1 MPDRVDL
8 VREELRDLAREIVAQ
23 DGDQPQ
29 PYCVYAF
36 RSDAPGA
43 RLARWLEGEV
53 FGRFFGNT
61 PEMLDAEYSAF
72 NDATVFLCVVDR
84 RRGVPAGMMRLIL
97 PSAQG
102 LKTLHDLSHF
112 AKTPV
117 DAAIAESGIDLDDT
131 WDVTT
136 IAVDDEYRRTSGG
149 LVSIA
154 LYQCLG
160 VATRRFDTRGLVAV
174 MDLIALDLVQQVTH
188 DVFDRFPGTEP
199 ARYLDSPAS
208 LPVYSDL
215 HRYWPR
221 LRNEDAT
228 AFALFAEGHGMD
240 EIVRQPT
247 PDRFDEAFAPAR
259 RLSRSRG

>member
-1 MPDRVDL
+1 MAERLDL
-8 VREELRDLAREIVAQ
+8 VREELRDLAREILSH
-23 DGDQPQ
+23 DGDASQ

-43 RLARWLEGEV
+43 RLARWLEGEI

-61 PEMLDAEYSAF
+61 PEMLDAEYSPF
-72 NDATVFLCVVDR
+72 NDATVFLCVIDR
-84 RRGVPAGMMRLIL
+84 RRSVPAGMMRLIL

-102 LKTLHDLSHF
+102 LKTLQDLPHF
-112 AKTPV
+112 ATTPV
-117 DAAIAESGIDLDDT
+117 DVAIAESGIDLGDT

-160 VATRRFDTRGLVAV
+160 LATRRFDTRGLVAV

-221 LRNEDAT
+221 LRSEDAT
-228 AFALFAEGHGMD
+228 AFALFAEGHGM
-240 EIVRQPT
+240 EEVLHQPT
-247 PDRFDEAFAPAR
+247 PEGLDEAFAPAR
-259 RLSRSRG
+259 LLSH